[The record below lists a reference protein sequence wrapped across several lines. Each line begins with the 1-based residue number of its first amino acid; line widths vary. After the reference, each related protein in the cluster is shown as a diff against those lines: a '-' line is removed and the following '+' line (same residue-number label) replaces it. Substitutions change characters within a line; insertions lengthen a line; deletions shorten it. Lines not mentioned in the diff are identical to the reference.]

1 MVQISKWSMGF
12 VALVILVGSYFAL
25 PNALA
30 PAKMSGVAGTPK
42 NPVTLG
48 LDLQGGAYLVLG
60 VEVTNARGEYLDGLR
75 GFLARELFKES
86 IRARATLDND
96 VLTFRITRPE
106 DFDKAARIVRTG
118 RAEAAVETNKE
129 SRTITLTLGDDA
141 LATHVESLVSK
152 TVEVVR
158 RRVDGFGL
166 TEPSIQRQ
174 GDNRIVLQLPGV
186 RDTESL
192 KSGLLKTAKMEFRLV
207 TDATA
212 AAAEEL
218 PFDETIS
225 GNAGL
230 QPLWLELDPIV
241 TGEHLQD
248 ARLSYSQQDGQPQ
261 VFFRFDGRGASLFA
275 ETTANNVG
283 RPFAIVLDNKIISA
297 PTIRDAITGGQGV
310 ITGGFSTE
318 QANELAV
325 LLKSGALPAQI
336 NFLEE
341 RTVGASLGADSI
353 EAGVTACIL
362 GLLFVLIFMGAYY
375 GLFGIFANVALLTN
389 LVLLLGAL
397 TALGATLTLPGI
409 AGIVLTVGMAVDAN
423 VLIFERMREVY
434 RANELSVGKAIEK
447 GYKEAIS
454 TILDANLTTLI
465 AAILLFVF
473 GSGPIRGFAVT
484 LSLGILT
491 SMFCALLLTRMLVG
505 FWWTPNRTK
514 LPIA

>member
-12 VALVILVGSYFAL
+12 VALVLLVGSYFAL
-25 PNALA
+25 PNALV
-30 PAKMSGVAGTPK
+30 PAKMPGLLATPK

-60 VEVTNARGEYLDGLR
+60 VEVQNARGDYLDGLR
-75 GFLARELFKES
+75 GFLARELFKAG
-86 IRARATLDND
+86 IRARGVVEND

-106 DFDKAARIVRTG
+106 DFDEAARLVRNG
-118 RAEAAVETNKE
+118 RAEAAVEASKDA
-129 SRTITLTLGDDA
+129 RTLTLTLSDEA
-141 LATHVESLVSK
+141 LAVHVESLVSK

-192 KSGLLKTAKMEFRLV
+192 KGGLLKTAEMAFRLV
-207 TDATA
+207 TDSTA
-212 AAAEEL
+212 ASAEQV
-218 PFDETIS
+218 PFDEAIS
-225 GNAGL
+225 GNEGSA
-230 QPLWLELDPIV
+230 PLWLELDPIV

-248 ARLSYSQQDGQPQ
+248 ARLSYSQQDGQPE

-275 ETTANNVG
+275 EVTANNVG
-283 RPFAIVLDNKIISA
+283 RPFAIVLDGKIISA
-297 PTIRDAITGGQGV
+297 PTIRSAITGGQGV
-310 ITGGFSTE
+310 ITGGFSTA

-353 EAGVTACIL
+353 QAGVIACVL
-362 GLLFVLIFMGAYY
+362 GLIFVLVFMGAYY
-375 GLFGIFANVALLTN
+375 GLFGLFANVALLAN
-389 LVLLLGAL
+389 LVLLIGFL
-397 TALGATLTLPGI
+397 TAMGATLTLPGI

-423 VLIFERMREVY
+423 VLIFERIRETF
-434 RANELSVGKAIEK
+434 RSAELSVGKAIEK
-447 GYKEAIS
+447 GYKEALS

-473 GSGPIRGFAVT
+473 GSGPVRGFAVT
-484 LSLGILT
+484 LSLGIIT
-491 SMFCALLLTRMLVG
+491 SMFCALLLTRMLIG
-505 FWWTPNRTK
+505 WWWNPNRKT